1 MRMIVCVAPIALLL
15 SCSSD
20 TDQPPATV
28 TTTGRAMAQLLDDGK
43 GLEHV
48 ARINDNL
55 YRGAQPTEEGYR
67 TLKEMGIKTV
77 ICLRY
82 YTSNK
87 KKVEAAGLRY
97 VELRIHADIGSTPPT
112 DEQVKLFFDTVL
124 DPEKQPVY
132 FHCKHGKD
140 RTGTMAAIYRIE
152 RDGWTNKEAEEELQ
166 AFGYH
171 DIFKDLVAFVR
182 EYKPRGFKPRR

>member
-1 MRMIVCVAPIALLL
+1 
-15 SCSSD
+15 
-20 TDQPPATV
+20 
-28 TTTGRAMAQLLDDGK
+28 MAQRLDNRQ

-48 ARINDNL
+48 ARINNNL

-82 YTSNK
+82 RTSHRK
-87 KKVEAAGLRY
+87 EAEAAGLEY
-97 VELRIHADIGSTPPT
+97 VELGIHADVGSTPPT
-112 DEQVKLFFDTVL
+112 AEQVKLFFDTVL
-124 DPEKQPVY
+124 DPSKQPVY
-132 FHCKHGKD
+132 WHCKHGKD

-152 RDGWTNKEAEEELQ
+152 RDGWSNKEAEEELH

-171 DIFKDLVAFVR
+171 TIFKDLIAFVR
-182 EYKPRGFKPRR
+182 DYKPRGFKPGASRRCGLGFC